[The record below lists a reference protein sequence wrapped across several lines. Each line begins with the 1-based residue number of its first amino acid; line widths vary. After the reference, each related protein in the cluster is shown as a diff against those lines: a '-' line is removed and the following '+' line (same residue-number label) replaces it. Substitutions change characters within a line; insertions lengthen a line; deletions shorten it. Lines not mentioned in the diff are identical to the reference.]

1 MSRILVVE
9 DDRATR
15 HLLGE
20 VLKNAGHEVTTAKD
34 GAGAL
39 KEVEGGAFDLM
50 LLDIWMP
57 KMNGLEVLAHL
68 KDVDPRPRIVVM
80 TSDDTPET
88 LLSAVREQAYEFVK
102 KPVQP
107 AELVALVGHALA
119 AKSEPP
125 GIEVVSARP
134 DWIELLV
141 PCDRESAARIQG
153 FLAHLD
159 TALPE
164 DVRESIGYAFRELLL
179 NAVEWGGKLDPSRK
193 VRIAY
198 LRAKRML
205 LYRIAD
211 PGSGFSFE
219 GLLHAAVGQPA
230 DQPIAHMEEREK
242 MGIRPG
248 GFGIL
253 TVRAKVDELLYN
265 EAQNEVV
272 FVKYLD

>member
-20 VLKNAGHEVTTAKD
+20 VLKQAGHVVVTAKD

-39 KEVEGGAFDLM
+39 KEVAGSHFDLM

-57 KMNGLEVLAHL
+57 KMNGLEVLARL
-68 KDVDPRPRIVVM
+68 KDVDASPRIIVM
-80 TSDDTPET
+80 TSDDAPET
-88 LLSAVREQAYEFVK
+88 LLHAVREQAYEYVK

-107 AELVALVGHALA
+107 AELVALVGEALA
-119 AKSEPP
+119 AKPEPQ

-134 DWIELLV
+134 NWVELLV

-164 DVRESIGYAFRELLL
+164 DVRESVGFAFRELLL
-179 NAVEWGGKLDPSRK
+179 NAIEWGGKLDPSRK

-198 LRAKRML
+198 LRARRML

-211 PGSGFSFE
+211 PGPGFRFE
-219 GLLHAAVGQPA
+219 GLVHAAVGQPA

-242 MGIRPG
+242 KGLRPG